1 MNLEELARQ
10 VGFDLEHPA
19 AWGEIGEEAS
29 GRPVWIGASSV
40 PPAAPNFR
48 HVALHT
54 LSEAKF
60 ARFAALVLEEAA
72 KTAEERP
79 LQSGMDE
86 WDSTAAA
93 IRALKPVEV
102 PATSQW
108 RPIDTA
114 PKDGKTEVWVYCPDA
129 AYTKCDVA
137 RWDGDGRGG
146 YGWVSARCVDGLAV
160 DGTPT
165 LWQPLPALPVAT

>member
-1 MNLEELARQ
+1 MPTEDAMNLEELARQ
-10 VGFDLEHPA
+10 AGYDVDYGGITMPHYHADGPA
-19 AWGEIGEEAS
+19 DERA
-29 GRPVWIGASSV
+29 
-40 PPAAPNFR
+40 
-48 HVALHT
+48 HL
-54 LSEAKF
+54 

>member
-1 MNLEELARQ
+1 MPTDDTMNLEELARQ
-10 VGFDLEHPA
+10 AGYDVDPEGIAMPIYHADGSADERAQL
-19 AWGEIGEEAS
+19 
-29 GRPVWIGASSV
+29 
-40 PPAAPNFR
+40 
-48 HVALHT
+48 T
-54 LSEAKF
+54 
-60 ARFAALVLEEAA
+60 RFSALVLEEAA

-93 IRALKPVEV
+93 IRAMKPVAV
-102 PATSQW
+102 PTTSQW
-108 RPIDTA
+108 MPIETA